1 MIFSCFQ
8 MDGGDAS
15 NGLNGDHEVDDEGT
29 KETENAENDEVSQQE
44 PLAGDEASKTL
55 SEEDNTQTDENAG
68 KLTY

>member
-1 MIFSCFQ
+1 

-15 NGLNGDHEVDDEGT
+15 NGLNGDHEVEDVST
-29 KETENAENDEVSQQE
+29 KETENAENDEVSQQDGE